1 MLYPAIASGN
11 NFKASKHNIL
21 IIYAKIRNTLKCC
34 GLFFNKL
41 YNIADF
47 AIKRIAKRI
56 QGFCAYC
63 LALFHS
69 VKCVCRKALLIYK
82 IIFRYIL
89 FKQRF
94 VKRLITDH
102 RCNFIILNSLTILNI
117 LSIPIHIIF

>member
-1 MLYPAIASGN
+1 MPAMLFAESYMLYPAIASGN
-11 NFKASKHNIL
+11 NLKASKHNIL

-69 VKCVCRKALLIYK
+69 VKCVCRKALLKDK

-94 VKRLITDH
+94 VKRLITYH
-102 RCNFIILNSLTILNI
+102 IISAVI
-117 LSIPIHIIF
+117 LSYSTA